1 MLVIYSETDRFCNTH
16 FIQFAFLVLWQ
27 YYYLLSYSSSQFSIS
42 RSQLWGTNN
51 CFFFVLQSFFG
62 GPADTRDF
70 FDIALGVIVVIIL
83 LNVVIAIVSE
93 AWSEAMKT
101 SKQVSIVSTS

>member
-1 MLVIYSETDRFCNTH
+1 MTPTN
-16 FIQFAFLVLWQ
+16 
-27 YYYLLSYSSSQFSIS
+27 YYHILLLSFQSPDPSSGAPI
-42 RSQLWGTNN
+42 N
-51 CFFFVLQSFFG
+51 CFFFILQSFFG